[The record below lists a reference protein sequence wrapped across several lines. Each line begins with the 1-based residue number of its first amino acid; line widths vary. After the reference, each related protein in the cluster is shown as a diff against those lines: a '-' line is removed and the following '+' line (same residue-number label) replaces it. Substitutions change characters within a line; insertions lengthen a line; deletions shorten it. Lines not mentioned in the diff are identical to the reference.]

1 MRAHDRLHSAAD
13 RRAERRQRAHVWV
26 FFHYR
31 QPEVGVDRGVAVA
44 WKMFGARRY
53 AGALQARDP
62 RDGVRGDGRRVRTE
76 GADADDG
83 VLRVGV
89 HVDHRGEVEVDP
101 HLGQLSAD
109 RTRNLAG
116 EGWITGGAEGE
127 VARVRASRPRLQA
140 RDVAALFVD
149 RDHELRALRVQLF
162 VQGRQ
167 LRPVLDVASIE
178 NHPAQT
184 GRDATKHPVGS

>member
-1 MRAHDRLHSAAD
+1 M
-13 RRAERRQRAHVWV
+13 
-26 FFHYR
+26 
-31 QPEVGVDRGVAVA
+31 A

-101 HLGQLSAD
+101 DLGQLAAD
-109 RTRNLAG
+109 RARNLLR
-116 EGWITGGAEGE
+116 EGRVSGSAKGE
-127 VARVRASRPRLQA
+127 VARVGAALRRLEP
-140 RDVAALFVD
+140 RDVAALLVD